1 MKITPLFLGAVVG
14 LAAMGSAVAAEATPT
29 AAPKA
34 QVVFASPEKYSDIR
48 DGFTSTEMG
57 EKAVLDQIRDYV
69 VKRANEV
76 LPAGQTLTVTFTDI
90 DLAGDFEP
98 WRGAQAMD
106 IRIVKDVY
114 PPRMDL
120 EFKLTGADGAVIKEG
135 KRQLRD
141 LAFLGKINLNREDPL
156 RHEKNLL
163 DDWFKNEFPKAK
175 SG

>member
-1 MKITPLFLGAVVG
+1 MNHSVPNASAKTSSGICAKNEASEIWLRWHPS
-14 LAAMGSAVAAEATPT
+14 AAR
-29 AAPKA
+29 
-34 QVVFASPEKYSDIR
+34 FCDRY
-48 DGFTSTEMG
+48 GFTSTEMG
-57 EKAVLDQIRDYV
+57 EKAILDQIRDYV

-98 WRGAQAMD
+98 WRGGQAMD

-120 EFKLTGADGAVIKEG
+120 EFRLTDADGAVLKEG

-141 LAFLGKINLNREDPL
+141 LAFLGKININREDPL